1 MDRAVSDEKVR
12 RVLSESVGGQLAQKE
27 NEEWEFKESFSKETF
42 LGRYPKDLAGFANN
56 KGGTMIFGVKDR
68 PREPIGLSEQAVDEF
83 QELDHAHI
91 EQILSNLF
99 SVQIKFNS
107 KIINVGGKN
116 FGIVYIFPAE
126 KKPIIAIKNDTIREI
141 RPGDIYY
148 RYNAKT
154 SRIRY
159 QELENIIQERIKQG
173 LKEWI
178 RMMRDTTKGPPYS
191 DN

>member
-1 MDRAVSDEKVR
+1 
-12 RVLSESVGGQLAQKE
+12 
-27 NEEWEFKESFSKETF
+27 
-42 LGRYPKDLAGFANN
+42 
-56 KGGTMIFGVKDR
+56 MIFGVKDK

-83 QELDHAHI
+83 QGLDHANI

-99 SVQIKFNS
+99 SGQIRFNS
-107 KIINVGGKN
+107 KVVSVDGKN
-116 FGIVYIFPAE
+116 FGIFYIFPSE

-178 RMMRDTTKGPPYS
+178 RMMSDTTKGPPYFDS
-191 DN
+191 